1 MKLAAFFRHS
11 PGKGRSFFWKPAGIA
26 KDRTPGVP
34 DIILPRR
41 PRTNF
46 TGRME
51 RKAASHAADFFARK
65 NPLPGRPI
73 AFRPARPEG
82 MLPVFRAIEQDGK
95 VTFWFD
101 VRKGSP
107 PFAAFLAG
115 IGDDAVFP
123 FPFRVVQRFVR
134 PAEQF

>member
-1 MKLAAFFRHS
+1 MKFAAFFRHS

-51 RKAASHAADFFARK
+51 RKR
-65 NPLPGRPI
+65 LPMRPI
-73 AFRPARPEG
+73 FSPEKIPSLADRSLFGRPARRG
-82 MLPVFRAIEQDGK
+82 CC
-95 VTFWFD
+95 
-101 VRKGSP
+101 
-107 PFAAFLAG
+107 PFF
-115 IGDDAVFP
+115 
-123 FPFRVVQRFVR
+123 VQSNRMER
-134 PAEQF
+134 